1 MHGFCPWVS
10 NTLLNLEREY
20 NDSLVTVDGFK
31 LKHVSNLSGQSDRIS
46 AKGLTAYSTRAL
58 FKVPR
63 GKWYTAELIVIKKE
77 YK

>member
-10 NTLLNLEREY
+10 HTLLNLGREY

-31 LKHVSNLSGQSDRIS
+31 LKYVSNLSGQSERIS
-46 AKGLTAYSTRAL
+46 AKGLTAYSSRAL
-58 FKVPR
+58 LELPR
-63 GKWYTAELIVIKKE
+63 GKWYAAELIAIKKE